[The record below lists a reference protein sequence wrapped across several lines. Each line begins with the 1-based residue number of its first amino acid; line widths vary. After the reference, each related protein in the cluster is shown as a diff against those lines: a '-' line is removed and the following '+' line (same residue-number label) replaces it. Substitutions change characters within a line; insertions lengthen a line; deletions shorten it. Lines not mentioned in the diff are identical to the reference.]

1 MLLGLVI
8 SPDPAALPDCGAGSG
23 ATIADP
29 RAPIAPTCWH
39 RSDHSSA
46 CDASAH
52 PSSAD
57 WPPALDVRNRRCVP
71 APMAMRVE
79 SRTGAVTVVSRWLVD
94 FAFAA
99 PPQPG
104 LAWFCFLLPLI

>member
-8 SPDPAALPDCGAGSG
+8 SPDPAALPGCGDGSG

-46 CDASAH
+46 CDASTH

-57 WPPALDVRNRRCVP
+57 WPPALHVRNRRSPP
-71 APMAMRVE
+71 APMASVSPPRKPLERHSMP
-79 SRTGAVTVVSRWLVD
+79 VTILHH
-94 FAFAA
+94 
-99 PPQPG
+99 PPPSYPP
-104 LAWFCFLLPLI
+104 LPPPPSPPPDP